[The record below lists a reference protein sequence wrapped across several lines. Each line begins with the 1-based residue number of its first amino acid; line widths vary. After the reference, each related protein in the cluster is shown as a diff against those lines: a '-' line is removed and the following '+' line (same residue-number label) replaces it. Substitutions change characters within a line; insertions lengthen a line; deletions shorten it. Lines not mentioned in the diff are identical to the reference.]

1 MTISIQSFIPTLAA
15 AMTLTMVGC
24 GGGSSVA
31 VVLPKTTTTYST
43 GLSSPKHMVFR
54 NSNLFIA
61 NQNSDSIKIAETFEN
76 YLFLSGFR
84 PIGMALNGTDIFSTG
99 VDSNTGQVVF
109 KNSTIASIVPT
120 GGNNFYGLTFSG
132 NFLYVAEVS
141 PPQIV
146 KYQTANNF
154 DSTSINQIFA
164 ITNGSPQGMGS
175 YASEVYATV
184 SDTGVSTNNSVI
196 KLTAGGYQV
205 LTSWG
210 TFNLPNA
217 IVFDSNYAYIA
228 NKGNTMGDGG
238 YISRKNMLDESP
250 AEIYL
255 DASKGIWSGLSP
267 GFCGLAGLAI
277 KDGYLY
283 ASNGTCTGN
292 VNANTVLKIK
302 L

>member
-1 MTISIQSFIPTLAA
+1 MALA
-15 AMTLTMVGC
+15 LVGC
-24 GGGSSVA
+24 GGGGSVE
-31 VVLPKTTTTYST
+31 VVLPKTTRTYTT
-43 GLSSPKHMVFR
+43 GLSSPKHLVFR
-54 NSNLFIA
+54 NGNLYIA
-61 NQNSDSIKIAETFEN
+61 NQNSDNIKIAETSEN
-76 YLFLSGFR
+76 YLSLPGFR
-84 PIGMALNGTDIFSTG
+84 PIGLALNGNDIFSTG
-99 VDSNTGQVVF
+99 VDTNTGQVVF
-109 KNSTIASIVPT
+109 KNSTVNSIVPT
-120 GGNNFYGLTFSG
+120 GGNNFYGLTFAS

-146 KYQTANNF
+146 KYQTSNNF
-154 DSTSINQIFA
+154 DSTSINQIFRVL
-164 ITNGSPQGMGS
+164 NGSPQGLGT

-184 SDTGVSTNNSVI
+184 SDTGVSANNSVI
-196 KLTAGGYQV
+196 KLTAGAYQV

-228 NKGNTMGDGG
+228 NKGNTSGDDG
-238 YISRKNMLDESP
+238 YISRKNMLDASP
-250 AEIYL
+250 AEVYL
-255 DASKGIWSGLSP
+255 DASSGIWSGLSP

>member
-1 MTISIQSFIPTLAA
+1 LAA
-15 AMTLTMVGC
+15 AMALAVVGC
-24 GGGSSVA
+24 GGGNAVA
-31 VVLPKTTTTYST
+31 PVLPKTTTTYTT
-43 GLSSPKHMVFR
+43 GLNSPKHMVFK
-54 NSNLFIA
+54 NGNLYIA
-61 NQNSDSIKIAETFEN
+61 DQNSDTIKIAESFQN

-84 PIGMALNGTDIFSTG
+84 PIGMASNGTDIFSTG

-109 KNSTIASIVPT
+109 KNSTISSMVPT
-120 GGNNFYGLTFSG
+120 GGNNFYGLTFAG

-154 DSTSINQIFA
+154 DSTSISQIFSL
-164 ITNGSPQGMGS
+164 TNGSPQGLGT

-184 SDTGVSTNNSVI
+184 SDTGVSANNSVI

-228 NKGNTMGDGG
+228 NKGNTSGDGG
-238 YISRKNMLDESP
+238 YISRKNMLDSNP

-283 ASNGTCTGN
+283 ASNGACTGS